1 MTPSETISSAVAAA
15 ERDVL
20 MYGSLGNPVY
30 GDFYRPEEEKA
41 NGWSLVVCPGYGSVK
56 QLMEGWG
63 EALADRGFV
72 VLVVGYTGYGD
83 NPGGVGRI
91 FPEENVED
99 VRAAIR
105 LLGGQEEAAKVGVLG
120 VSYGGAVAL
129 QAAAEEPVDAA
140 ISIVGYGSGARHLRA
155 LRRHGEWLELL
166 DRVQNDRRQ
175 RVSTG
180 KSEVISLNEI
190 LLRDEEAQEWREQ
203 VEEQY
208 PGMRFDVTVESVDR
222 LIEFEPEQH
231 LPLPRRTPL
240 LVIHA
245 EKDSIIPREEVDS
258 IMTRASEPKH
268 LVILEDAEHH
278 AVHGGEHFNRCL
290 DEIEAFLMSMDIRA
304 QG

>member
-1 MTPSETISSAVAAA
+1 
-15 ERDVL
+15 

-30 GDFYRPEEEKA
+30 GDLYRPEKEKA

-56 QLMEGWG
+56 QLMKGWG
-63 EALADRGFV
+63 EALAGRGFV

-99 VRAAIR
+99 VRVAIR
-105 LLGGQEEAAKVGVLG
+105 SVSSQTETAKVGVLG
-120 VSYGGAVAL
+120 VSYGGAVAV
-129 QAAAEEPVDAA
+129 QAAAAEPVDAA

-155 LRRHGEWLELL
+155 LRRHAEWLELL
-166 DRVQNDRRQ
+166 DRVRDDRRR

-180 KSEVISLNEI
+180 KSETITLNEI
-190 LLRDEEAQEWREQ
+190 LLRDQEAQEWREQ
-203 VEEQY
+203 VEAQY

-231 LPLPRRTPL
+231 LPLPRSTPL

-245 EKDSIIPREEVDS
+245 ERDSIIPRDEVDS
-258 IMTRASEPKH
+258 IMERASEPKH
-268 LVILEDAEHH
+268 LVILEGAEHH

-290 DEIEAFLMSMDIRA
+290 DEIETFLMSMDMRA
-304 QG
+304 HG